1 MSKVAAKYGST
12 GPTTSPA
19 SDLAIKEIGS
29 LTILQF
35 EALCVLRVTD
45 KQAFQGKSFSESLSD
60 WEQAEPGQ
68 TLGFCV
74 LSGAGPVGM
83 ILFARGADGSA
94 SAHGLKIATQW
105 QGRGWGHLAFQ
116 LSVAGLRQAWPEIAR
131 LTLAVDAD
139 NPAALA
145 VYSRF
150 GLHPCEPP
158 RPGKHGPEHHLHMA
172 F

>member
-1 MSKVAAKYGST
+1 MSKVVANYGST
-12 GPTTSPA
+12 GPTTPPA
-19 SDLAIKEIGS
+19 SDLSVKEIGS
-29 LTILQF
+29 LTIQQF
-35 EALCVLRVTD
+35 EALCALQVSDR
-45 KQAFQGKSFSESLSD
+45 QAFQGKSFNESLSD

-83 ILFARGADGSA
+83 ILFARGPQASA
-94 SAHGLKIATQW
+94 SVHGLKIATPW

-116 LSVAGLRQAWPEIAR
+116 LAMAGLRQAWPEITR
-131 LTLAVDAD
+131 LSLAVDAD

-150 GLHPCEPP
+150 GLKPNGPP
-158 RPGKHGPEHHLHMA
+158 RTGKHGPEHHLHMA
-172 F
+172 L